1 MSDTR
6 TLRGT
11 HVNLRPLSVDDAALT
26 LGWRTGARAVHLHPG
41 ATTIEAQARWIAGR
55 PASEHNYVIERRDGL
70 PVGMVAL
77 TDIDDVN
84 RHAMPGRFLIG
95 DEAAVKGIPAAAEA
109 FGLVLAL
116 AFDTL
121 GLHRIHGTIAS
132 DNQLMI
138 KWQKHIGLREEGR
151 LRDHYFLAG
160 HYQDAVCMGLLVD
173 EYRAVTVHRLTAL
186 VRMASMPQS

>member
-1 MSDTR
+1 MSESQ
-6 TLRGT
+6 TLSGV
-11 HVNLRPLSVDDAALT
+11 HVNLRPLAVDDAELT
-26 LGWRTGARAVHLHPG
+26 LRWRTSDRALHLHPG
-41 ATTIEAQARWIAGR
+41 ATTVAEQARWIATR
-55 PASEHNYVIERRDGL
+55 PAAERNFVIERRDGR
-70 PVGMVAL
+70 PVGMVSL
-77 TDIDDVN
+77 TDIDTVN
-84 RHAMPGRFLIG
+84 RHGMPGRFLIG

-132 DNQLMI
+132 DNVLMI

-160 HYQDAVCMGLLVD
+160 HYQDAVCLGLLVD
-173 EYRAVTVHRLTAL
+173 EYRAVTVHRLSAL
-186 VRMASMPQS
+186 VRMARVPQS